1 VLPGELQPGDTRG
14 ANRLRFARRV
24 RIAIR
29 GASLRA
35 GMSEYLVNQ
44 IEATADIECSPAPR
58 SSAVVGGDA
67 SSSSCSATSPRVG
80 DARGVGRR

>member
-1 VLPGELQPGDTRG
+1 MLPGELQPGDTRG

-44 IEATADIECSPAPR
+44 IEVTADIEVLTGTE
-58 SSAVVGGDA
+58 VVGGGGRGRLEQLVLRDVA
-67 SSSSCSATSPRVG
+67 S
-80 DARGVGRR
+80 GR